1 MRSWVRMRSES
12 TSAFGQP
19 SETNPTLGADGV
31 VTVDMAN
38 LGVKG
43 TRAQSAGADWAL
55 AAPLIKKCAILAVSG
70 RDDQRLDENYD
81 VRETRE
87 RADLTESNKSRLT
100 GDGYIWRI
108 QESERGWRGWW
119 HAFTAWFRPAV

>member
-43 TRAQSAGADWAL
+43 ARARSAGADWAL
-55 AAPLIKKCAILAVSG
+55 AAPLIKKCAILAASG
-70 RDDQRLDENYD
+70 QDDQRLHENYD
-81 VRETRE
+81 VRERQPGPA
-87 RADLTESNKSRLT
+87 RAWPIASPPTISRLHAV
-100 GDGYIWRI
+100 Y
-108 QESERGWRGWW
+108 RGGWPMLQRVKVT
-119 HAFTAWFRPAV
+119 F